1 MQYAKPKAYWLML
14 IGIIFS
20 ILNTTTSYADVTC
33 DPGMIADTFQTTDY
47 ASLAPNTNPAT
58 PTRNQSIVG
67 VKDESYLVVSNYLT
81 TTGQI
86 KGTDLY
92 RPITLTSPTA
102 PSQTAF
108 EFFQDFQTPSSTRAI
123 TYDFTNRFTG
133 AAQPV
138 EQFSLTVYDIDS
150 NYVGGQTGYIEYEY
164 VDELKIEG
172 KTASGTTVTPTVTS
186 KGTNITANSPFSQ
199 TARGT
204 SAICNS
210 TVMDSNCKVS
220 VTFSQAVVQV
230 TVTYGNVA
238 GLDYYDANDSNSD
251 GIRIGDPGDQRV
263 NIVFEG
269 YCYTPQPRLSL
280 TKLLASNR
288 IVNTDQFNVQVK
300 DTSNNTV
307 VSPTTNST
315 TSGSTNVVTT
325 GTGTT
330 GTFKVD
336 PTKTYQ
342 LTEIA
347 AGTTDLT
354 KYAATYNCKKADGTT
369 VTTLNPNSLNL
380 TYGDNWTCTVTNS
393 RVYTFSGI
401 VFNDNGGL
409 TLANDLSVPVGTNTT
424 YFNGVYDS
432 SVETGI
438 TQTGLTI
445 ELAKNC
451 NATTPTII
459 QSATVGSDGTYSI
472 SATSTQMAN
481 ATNVCLIQREPNGN
495 LTSYPVDTTNN
506 QVKITF
512 ASTIYDYQNINFGEV
527 SQNNAG
533 LVLVKEQAVND
544 CTITNTGM
552 LALSYNIN
560 STNQLNTDARKCVA
574 YKITAYNRTNLT
586 KSLTNVRITDA
597 LPKKGVNTSTVTSTL
612 VGPTDATSNNF
623 NINFTSGVTGAVTA
637 LGQNGTVV
645 SNVKLLDKGASI
657 PLYFNTKYD
666 SSLP

>member
-1 MQYAKPKAYWLML
+1 MQYAKPKVYWLML
-14 IGIIFS
+14 IGVIFS
-20 ILNTTTSYADVTC
+20 ILNTSTSYADVTC
-33 DPGMIADTFQTTDY
+33 PAGMIADNFAQTDY
-47 ASLAPNTNPAT
+47 SSLAPNTSPPTPASNVNIT
-58 PTRNQSIVG
+58 GTAS
-67 VKDESYLVVSNYLT
+67 ESYLVASNALT
-81 TTGQI
+81 TTSGNI
-86 KGTDLY
+86 SGRNLY
-92 RPITLTSPTA
+92 RLGTGSTALTSIP
-102 PSQTAF
+102 AF
-108 EFFQDFQTPSSTRAI
+108 EFLQDFTNADSTRTVTYRFTNKFTGQPQPVSNLGLSVFDIDANYFGYSSTTRKYVYEFKDAIKVVGYDVNGAAVTPGVTFRGQNITNNNGSSMNYQNVYNTGIMCTNSVADSKCQISYTFTTAITSLAI
-123 TYDFTNRFTG
+123 TYGNDNVTNNISYSG
-133 AAQPV
+133 
-138 EQFSLTVYDIDS
+138 S
-150 NYVGGQTGYIEYEY
+150 NQSV
-164 VDELKIEG
+164 
-172 KTASGTTVTPTVTS
+172 SG
-186 KGTNITANSPFSQ
+186 N
-199 TARGT
+199 
-204 SAICNS
+204 
-210 TVMDSNCKVS
+210 
-220 VTFSQAVVQV
+220 
-230 TVTYGNVA
+230 
-238 GLDYYDANDSNSD
+238 
-251 GIRIGDPGDQRV
+251 PGDQA
-263 NIVFEG
+263 VFIHFDG

-288 IVNTDQFNVQVK
+288 IVDTDQFNVQVK

-354 KYAATYNCKKADGTT
+354 KYAATYSCKKADGTT

-393 RVYTFSGI
+393 QRGYTFSGI

-432 SVETGI
+432 SVEKGI
-438 TQTGLTI
+438 TQAGLTI
-445 ELAKNC
+445 DLAKNC
-451 NATTPTII
+451 NTTTPTII

-506 QVKITF
+506 QANITF
-512 ASTIYDYQNINFGEV
+512 ASTTYDYQSINFGEV

-533 LVLVKEQAVND
+533 LVLVKEQATNN
-544 CTITNTGM
+544 CNITNTAM
-552 LALSYNIN
+552 LGLTYNAVTQSGI
-560 STNQLNTDARKCVA
+560 DARKCVA

-586 KSLTNVRITDA
+586 NPLTNVRITDA
-597 LPKKGVNTSTVTSTL
+597 LPKKGVNGSTVNSLLDNPLDTTL
-612 VGPTDATSNNF
+612 TNF
-623 NINFTSGVTGAVTA
+623 KVDTANSVAIGA
-637 LGQNGTVV
+637 NGTVV
-645 SNVKLLDKGASI
+645 SDVQSLARGASRS
-657 PLYFNTKYD
+657 LYFNTKYD